1 LNTEK
6 TTELQVNDKTHITSV
21 VLDSDHVVLVDRWIA
36 EIVGGTKV
44 EEWRKEDAVCSKSA
58 AGIFK
63 KSESIRR
70 KFKQPQK
77 CHKRFRKLEY
87 KLSVSLKGRK
97 IESEGEMGGV
107 RVASQPRKI
116 GSGLTRNAYTP
127 HLAL

>member
-107 RVASQPRKI
+107 RVASQTGPNLPR
-116 GSGLTRNAYTP
+116 
-127 HLAL
+127 LAVAFL